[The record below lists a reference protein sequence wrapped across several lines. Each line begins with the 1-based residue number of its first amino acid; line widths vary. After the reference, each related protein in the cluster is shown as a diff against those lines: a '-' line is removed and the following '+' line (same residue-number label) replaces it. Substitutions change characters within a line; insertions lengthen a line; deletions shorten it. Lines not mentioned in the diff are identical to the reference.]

1 MDIVVRLRGHAKSNA
16 GGARELLVLS
26 ADEIERLRLSLMTFA
41 DNVKETNAGID
52 KNWAETVYPL
62 KANNERLRQQVEDL
76 ALVARGAAYRIE
88 DAKKS
93 QRFLA
98 MIDKAVGGK

>member
-1 MDIVVRLRGHAKSNA
+1 MRGYDYEVVGDKIAEMV
-16 GGARELLVLS
+16 GDFYERELEIRD
-26 ADEIERLRLSLMTFA
+26 ADI
-41 DNVKETNAGID
+41 K
-52 KNWAETVYPL
+52 
-62 KANNERLRQQVEDL
+62 RLRQQVEDL

>member
-1 MDIVVRLRGHAKSNA
+1 MDIVKWLREFKLSTSDSNYNALIVNAKTEEA
-16 GGARELLVLS
+16 
-26 ADEIERLRLSLMTFA
+26 ADEI
-41 DNVKETNAGID
+41 
-52 KNWAETVYPL
+52 
-62 KANNERLRQQVEDL
+62 ERLRQQVEDL

-88 DAKKS
+88 DARKS